1 LTVLK
6 TGLFIFPGSGRPG
19 NDEFAVLARSPGWK
33 SITTQEET
41 MSAAFKGI
49 NKVFRTGS
57 LILVLAAG
65 VSSQFVAAAEWAP
78 SDRIT
83 LVSQS
88 SPGTGNE
95 LMLRELADIWNK
107 NKMIPR
113 LAGVEN
119 VTGSQGEKMRRYVI
133 VQNKGNAHMLAA
145 YTPSTLN
152 SALLMKSDTG
162 WKQFTPIAMLI
173 SDPAV
178 VVVNAEGPKSLKELV
193 EMAKARPKQI
203 LQGGGAYG
211 SSASLAGKLL
221 EEATG
226 IVVSYTPFKGG
237 GEAILQLLG
246 KHIHF
251 VIENPGEVAQHIQA
265 GKLRAVAASDRIA
278 QMPEIPTYAE
288 AGFKVRT
295 LKQFRAVMAPPGIA
309 PEVVRYYVSLLERT
323 RQTQQWKDYVKKSGV
338 IETWM
343 TGAELGA
350 LFEQEEKEYQ
360 RLNTEMGLVK

>member
-1 LTVLK
+1 MTVANKGLNAACK
-6 TGLFIFPGSGRPG
+6 TGGL
-19 NDEFAVLARSPGWK
+19 L
-33 SITTQEET
+33 
-41 MSAAFKGI
+41 
-49 NKVFRTGS
+49 
-57 LILVLAAG
+57 LVLAGLWSHGA
-65 VSSQFVAAAEWAP
+65 VAAEWAP
-78 SDRIT
+78 SDRIS

-107 NKMIPR
+107 NKMIPK
-113 LAGVEN
+113 LAAVEN

-133 VQNKGNAHMLAA
+133 FQNKGNAHMLAA

-152 SALLMKSDTG
+152 SALLMKTDTG

-178 VVVNAEGPKSLKELV
+178 VVVNAEGPFKTLKEMV
-193 EMAKARPKQI
+193 EMAKAKPKQV

-211 SSASLAGKLL
+211 SSASMAGKLL
-221 EEATG
+221 EEAAGVT
-226 IVVSYTPFKGG
+226 VSYTPFKGG

-251 VIENPGEVAQHIQA
+251 VIENPGEVSQHIQA
-265 GKLRAVAASDRIA
+265 GKLRAIAASDRIA
-278 QMPEIPTYAE
+278 EMPDIPTYAE
-288 AGFKVRT
+288 AGLKVRT

-323 RQTQQWKDYVKKSGV
+323 RQTPQWKEYVKKSGV
-338 IETWM
+338 VETWM
-343 TGAELGA
+343 TGAELSA

-360 RLNTEMGLVK
+360 RVNTEMGLIK